1 MKYHRL
7 SVLYIGSAL
16 LLILAIF
23 SSFNT
28 FNFQKIALKMVTRS
42 AKDGFTSKIEADIY
56 YSANGK
62 MITYFLY
69 PEEYITITNSKGEFA
84 LYNQNKNTVFQSQNE
99 AFSSETSFFYFF
111 LNNKKTDLGL
121 SDMGFQI
128 TNTTFEEG
136 LTVTEWAPPVQMA
149 AQLGGVKL
157 VHNRQNPIFMSYKDV
172 ANNIIKKTYYYD
184 YVNYSGIDLPTS
196 VTQIDF
202 VSQTDSVLT
211 KTTYSDIRMNN
222 QVDEKLLKF
231 EIPENAI
238 VVSQL
243 GATK

>member
-1 MKYHRL
+1 MKFHRL

-16 LLILAIF
+16 LLILAIC

-42 AKDGFTSKIEADIY
+42 AKDGFTSKVVADIY

-62 MITYFLY
+62 MITYFSY
-69 PEEYITITNSKGEFA
+69 PQEYITIANSKGEFSF
-84 LYNQNKNTVFQSQNE
+84 YDPDKNTVFQSRNE

-111 LNNKKTDLGL
+111 LNNKKMDLGL

-149 AQLGGVKL
+149 GQIGGVKL
-157 VHNRQNPIFMSYKDV
+157 VHNRQNPIFMSYKD
-172 ANNIIKKTYYYD
+172 ASDNIIKKTYYYD
-184 YVNYSGIDLPTS
+184 YINYSGINLPTS

-202 VSQTDSVLT
+202 TTPTDSVLT
-211 KTTYSDIRMNN
+211 KTNYSDIRIDN
-222 QVDEKLLKF
+222 QVDEKLLNF
-231 EIPENAI
+231 EIPENAK